1 MKRLVVSAT
10 VTPLLEDGSLDRQ
23 GLCNLIDRGAR
34 HGLDGMFLFGSM
46 GEWGGLTDALKEEGV
61 ELASDYVKKRFDLLV
76 GINATSLPLSLDL
89 MKRYKRYDFSA
100 YVFMPP
106 GKTSDRDPVKS
117 VLTVLDAADRPVY
130 LYHCP
135 PNNGVNFTLNDF
147 ETMMRHPNLKGI
159 KNSSS
164 NMYLRRELLLLR
176 EDKGF
181 KTLFFEGQEWAAD
194 EALTV
199 GCDGMICG
207 MGSICSKLMRKLAD
221 CVDNGNT
228 AGAVATQNRMIRVF
242 HGVYGPNVEN
252 CWNGQKYALVKM
264 GLIATPYTTAQE
276 MSSLTDAAKARIEK
290 CLAEFK
296 DDLYW

>member
-1 MKRLVVSAT
+1 MKKKVVSAT
-10 VTPLLEDGSLDRQ
+10 VTPLLEDGALDRQ

-34 HGLDGMFLFGSM
+34 HKLDGMFLFGSM
-46 GEWGGLTDALKEEGV
+46 GEWGGLSDAVKQEGV
-61 ELASDYVKKRFDLLV
+61 ELASGYVKNRFELLV

-89 MKRYKRYDFSA
+89 MKRYQKYDFSA

-106 GKTSDRDPVKS
+106 GKTSALDPVKS

-135 PNNGVNFTLNDF
+135 PNNGINFSLKDF

-176 EDKGF
+176 EDTGL

-207 MGSICSKLMRKLAD
+207 MGAVCSKMMRKLAD
-221 CVDNGNT
+221 CVDAGDT
-228 AGAVATQNRMIRVF
+228 AGAVAMQNKMIRVF
-242 HGVYGPNVEN
+242 HGVYGPNIEN

-296 DDLYW
+296 DDLDR

>member
-1 MKRLVVSAT
+1 MKKKIVSAT
-10 VTPLLEDGSLDRQ
+10 VTPLLEDGTLDRQ

-34 HGLDGMFLFGSM
+34 HKLDGMFLFGSM
-46 GEWGGLTDALKEEGV
+46 GEWGSFSDALKEEGV
-61 ELASDYVKKRFDLLV
+61 ELSSSYVKNRFELLV

-89 MKRYKRYDFSA
+89 MKRYKKYEFSA

-106 GKTSDRDPVKS
+106 GKTSGLDPVKS

-135 PNNGVNFTLNDF
+135 PVNGVNFSLRDF
-147 ETMMRHPNLKGI
+147 EMMMRHPNLKGI

-164 NMYLRRELLLLR
+164 NMYLRRELIIMRQDTGL
-176 EDKGF
+176 

-207 MGSICSKLMRKLAD
+207 MGAVCSKLMRKLAD
-221 CVDNGNT
+221 CVDAGDT
-228 AGAVATQNRMIRVF
+228 AGAVAAQNRMIRVF
-242 HGVYGPNVEN
+242 HGVYGPNIEN

-264 GLIATPYTTAQE
+264 GVIATPYTLAQE

-290 CLAEFK
+290 CLEEFK
-296 DDLYW
+296 TDLDW

>member
-1 MKRLVVSAT
+1 MKKKVVSAT
-10 VTPLLEDGSLDRQ
+10 VTPLLEDGSLDGR

-34 HGLDGMFLFGSM
+34 HKLDGMFLFGSM
-46 GEWGGLTDALKEEGV
+46 GEWGGLSDVLKEEGV
-61 ELASDYVKKRFDLLV
+61 ELASGYVNRRFELLV
-76 GINATSLPLSLDL
+76 GINATSLPLSLEL
-89 MKRYKRYDFSA
+89 MKRYKKYDFAA

-106 GKTSDRDPVKS
+106 GKTSALAPVTS

-135 PNNGVNFTLNDF
+135 PNNGINFSLKDF

-176 EDKGF
+176 EDKGLD
-181 KTLFFEGQEWAAD
+181 TLFFEGQEWAAD
-194 EALTV
+194 EALIV

-207 MGSICSKLMRKLAD
+207 MGAICSKLMRRLAD
-221 CVDNGNT
+221 CVDAGDI
-228 AGAVATQNRMIRVF
+228 AGAVETQNRMIRVF
-242 HGVYGPNVEN
+242 HGVYGPNIEN
-252 CWNGQKYALVKM
+252 CWNGQKYALVRM

-276 MSSLTDAAKARIEK
+276 MSTLTDAAKARIEK
-290 CLAEFK
+290 CLDEFK
-296 DDLYW
+296 DDLDW

>member
-1 MKRLVVSAT
+1 MKKKVVSAT
-10 VTPLLEDGSLDRQ
+10 VTPLLEDGSLDGR

-34 HGLDGMFLFGSM
+34 HKLDGMFLFGSM
-46 GEWGGLTDALKEEGV
+46 GEWGGLSDATKEEGV
-61 ELASDYVKKRFDLLV
+61 ELASGYVNRRFELLV
-76 GINATSLPLSLDL
+76 GINATSLPLSLEL
-89 MKRYKRYDFSA
+89 MKRYKKYDFAA

-106 GKTSDRDPVKS
+106 GKTSALAPVTS

-135 PNNGVNFTLNDF
+135 PVNGVDFSLKDF

-176 EDKGF
+176 GDTGL
-181 KTLFFEGQEWAAD
+181 KTLLFEGQEWAAD
-194 EALTV
+194 EALIV

-207 MGSICSKLMRKLAD
+207 MGAICSKLMRRLAD
-221 CVDNGNT
+221 CVDAGDI
-228 AGAVATQNRMIRVF
+228 AGAVETQNRMIRVF
-242 HGVYGPNVEN
+242 HGVYGPHIEN
-252 CWNGQKYALVKM
+252 CWNGQKYALVRM

-276 MSSLTDAAKARIEK
+276 MSTLTDAAKARVEK
-290 CLAEFK
+290 CLDEFK
-296 DDLYW
+296 EDLDW